1 MGPDQAE
8 DLAVVFQRTAPRG
21 HDLGC
26 LPPERIWEAVFGEL
40 PFAELRAITDH
51 TIRCGDC
58 GDALRLARDLRA
70 ASAPEKREPARR
82 SFPGPRWLV
91 GVALA
96 AGVAG
101 LAVVGINQ
109 RRSASEPELERGIA
123 G

>member
-82 SFPGPRWLV
+82 SFPAPGGWSALLWPLAWPAWRWL
-91 GVALA
+91 
-96 AGVAG
+96 
-101 LAVVGINQ
+101 
-109 RRSASEPELERGIA
+109 ASTS
-123 G
+123 